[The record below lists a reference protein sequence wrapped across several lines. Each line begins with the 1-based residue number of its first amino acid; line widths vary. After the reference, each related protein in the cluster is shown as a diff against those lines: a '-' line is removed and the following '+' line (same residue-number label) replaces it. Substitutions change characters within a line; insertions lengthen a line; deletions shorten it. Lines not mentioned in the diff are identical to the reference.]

1 MTFIYIYWLEAWK
14 ACGETAETGET
25 AGTSNRVVA
34 ITRLASLDRHS
45 ECVRDPRVEELL
57 KDGTARNGTERHGTS
72 G

>member
-1 MTFIYIYWLEAWK
+1 MTFIYIYWLEPWK
-14 ACGETAETGET
+14 AYGET